1 MFLVYNLQRE
11 APKPFPVECTE
22 PLEHVPEQ
30 YGSAYHGPLSRQGT
44 EELLDGQPSGAY
56 LIRDSQRADGAYTLA
71 IRFDDSTK
79 NYKLFYD
86 PSKKLHYVG
95 EKKFES
101 VDLLVAD
108 GLIYLY
114 IETRGADILQK
125 LSEASNYEHSPYY
138 RIRYHTVNAI
148 PPSNRPSVSTVSG
161 NKIVPP
167 RRQSSL
173 ELLDGHN
180 HWNQSNNT
188 FHHQASPKPPTPIS
202 SRQSSTNQQPVGHN
216 STVATGTTTIHV
228 SLDTDEGISNGGVLL
243 TDSIDKKLLKGEKPA
258 RSTSLPF
265 AKPSCNDHS
274 KHDATDVATAVSSG
288 SSSGHASLKSRQSDK
303 DVFAIDDT
311 ETQRKK
317 FIGGGNVHHRTLAS
331 TLPVSL
337 DGAMSPQIPT
347 SPLPPKSVPLSSHH
361 LVVPDVEKAHNF
373 RVHTFRGPHWCDF
386 CTHFIWGLVSQ
397 GVKCTDCG
405 FQAHKRCSIS
415 VPNDCLPDMKR
426 LKRVFGVD
434 LTSLVRAENRFLAV
448 LQPET

>member
-1 MFLVYNLQRE
+1 MLDRRSEMRTWQNKLYNLQRE

-86 PSKKLHYVG
+86 FNKKLHYVG

-138 RIRYHTVNAI
+138 RTRYHTVNAV
-148 PPSNRPSVSTVSG
+148 PPSNRPSVSAVSG

-173 ELLDGHN
+173 ELLDTHN
-180 HWNQSNNT
+180 HWNQSNSIS
-188 FHHQASPKPPTPIS
+188 HHPLQTPPKPPTPIS
-202 SRQSSTNQQPVGHN
+202 SRQSSAKQQSIEDS
-216 STVATGTTTIHV
+216 STIATEAATISV
-228 SLDTDEGISNGGVLL
+228 PIDADEGISNGDVLL
-243 TDSIDKKLLKGEKPA
+243 TDSIEKKSLLSDKSA

-265 AKPSCNDHS
+265 TKPSRNDQS
-274 KHDATDVATAVSSG
+274 KHDTTDSVAVESSG
-288 SSSGHASLKSRQSDK
+288 SSSGHASLKSRQSDNQ

-311 ETQRKK
+311 ETRRKK
-317 FIGGGNVHHRTLAS
+317 FIGGGNAHHRTLAS

-337 DGAMSPQIPT
+337 DGTMNPQLPP
-347 SPLPPKSVPLSSHH
+347 SPLPLTSVPLSAHH
-361 LVVPDVEKAHNF
+361 LAFPDVEKAHNF

-405 FQAHKRCSIS
+405 FQ
-415 VPNDCLPDMKR
+415 V
-426 LKRVFGVD
+426 
-434 LTSLVRAENRFLAV
+434 SLYYPYILFSKYH
-448 LQPET
+448 TK